1 MKSKTMLVTAAI
13 ASLSFAVVVGAAPP
27 CPPEVKEARELL
39 TTKTTSVKHAAP
51 AAKSLSAVRGE
62 VLQAPRGENPQAP
75 RAENPQAPRGQ
86 DVQAPRAQDRG
97 QDVQAP
103 RNAAKGRTTALA
115 NARRLVGEAET
126 SCRDADEQ
134 RALAN
139 ARAAMELL
147 K

>member
-62 VLQAPRGENPQAP
+62 VLQAPRG
-75 RAENPQAPRGQ
+75 Q

-115 NARRLVGEAET
+115 NAPRLVGEAET